1 MKVIALRGGENS
13 GKSHTINIVYSF
25 LIKDGYTQVPG
36 HFRIDGNPI
45 FQDVNDILIKG
56 TKKVGIIGM
65 GDYLRAPNGISYL
78 ISDLESKGC
87 NVVVCACRNTS
98 KIVESVL
105 RKFPAVIWIDK
116 TISTGE
122 FENRIVNARDA
133 ERIFGNV

>member
-1 MKVIALRGGENS
+1 MKVIALRGGENT

-36 HFRIDGNPI
+36 RFKIQGNPI

-56 TKKVGIIGM
+56 AKKIGIIGM

-78 ISDLESKGC
+78 ISDLETKGC
-87 NVVVCACRNTS
+87 DVVVCACRDTL

-105 RKFPAVIWIDK
+105 QKYPAVTWIDK

-122 FENRIVNARDA
+122 FENRIVNAEDA
-133 ERIFGNV
+133 ERIFQKI